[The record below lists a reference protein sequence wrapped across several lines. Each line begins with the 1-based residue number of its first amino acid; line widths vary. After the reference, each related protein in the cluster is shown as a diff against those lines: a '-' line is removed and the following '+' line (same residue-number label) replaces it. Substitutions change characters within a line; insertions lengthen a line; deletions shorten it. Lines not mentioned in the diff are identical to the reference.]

1 MIMAHP
7 RIWTPDLT
15 KGSWI
20 EIILEIASHESS
32 ITCVKGDFF
41 SHSQFHFEFAVL
53 TNLLIICTIQI
64 FDLLLLGKKSP
75 VWIKVFILHEI
86 SIVGTKLPKRGF
98 CFIFPVFSIN
108 YVNPYLSWKGCKMP
122 VLRSVRYAI
131 RKFFK
136 MDFFI

>member
-20 EIILEIASHESS
+20 EIILEIASHEAS

-64 FDLLLLGKKSP
+64 FDLLLLGKKITSLD
-75 VWIKVFILHEI
+75 K
-86 SIVGTKLPKRGF
+86 SIYTAWNIY
-98 CFIFPVFSIN
+98 C
-108 YVNPYLSWKGCKMP
+108 
-122 VLRSVRYAI
+122 RY
-131 RKFFK
+131 
-136 MDFFI
+136 